1 MTSVVLPDSSSE
13 PASDAGPPAGAVPRR
28 PRRGLRAIRGSRWGM
43 RIGVAVVL
51 LYVLVAALAPVLAPY
66 DPLAQDVM
74 HSLAAP
80 SGEHWLGTDGLGR
93 DVLSR
98 LIYGARIDLFLAIG
112 ATGIA
117 LVIGTVIGL
126 LAGYYRGWADV
137 VLGRLVDVM
146 MAIPAYP
153 LLVLLLFVLGQ
164 GTGSIIIAFAATG
177 WVSYCRLVRGQAMAV
192 REQDY
197 IVAAK
202 LGALGNL
209 RVIGRHL
216 LPNVSGQVVVLW
228 ASDLVLAIS
237 AIAALGY
244 LGIGIQAPTPEW
256 GVMVAD
262 GQNFLLT
269 NWQLAAAPG
278 LVIVILGVALALIS
292 DSVGGRGR
300 RR

>member
-1 MTSVVLPDSSSE
+1 
-13 PASDAGPPAGAVPRR
+13 
-28 PRRGLRAIRGSRWGM
+28 
-43 RIGVAVVL
+43 
-51 LYVLVAALAPVLAPY
+51 
-66 DPLAQDVM
+66 
-74 HSLAAP
+74 
-80 SGEHWLGTDGLGR
+80 
-93 DVLSR
+93 
-98 LIYGARIDLFLAIG
+98 
-112 ATGIA
+112 
-117 LVIGTVIGL
+117 
-126 LAGYYRGWADV
+126 
-137 VLGRLVDVM
+137 
-146 MAIPAYP
+146 
-153 LLVLLLFVLGQ
+153 
-164 GTGSIIIAFAATG
+164 
-177 WVSYCRLVRGQAMAV
+177 MAV

-197 IVAAK
+197 IVAAR

-278 LVIVILGVALALIS
+278 LVIVVLGVALALIS